1 MANRKKQSS
10 PSIKDILKGKFL
22 VEENAIQNWK
32 FLVFIVFLAFLMITS
47 AHFVDK
53 TVVSLDQ
60 KREKLDE
67 VKAKYAL
74 MQSKLIQ
81 MQLESELAVQV
92 QADSL
97 VSLEEHPI
105 KILVE

>member
-1 MANRKKQSS
+1 MSKRKKHTP

-22 VEENAIQNWK
+22 VEDNAIGNWK
-32 FLVFIVFLAFLMITS
+32 FLVFVVFLAFLMITS

-53 TVVSLDQ
+53 TVVNLNQ
-60 KREKLDE
+60 KKEQLDE

-81 MQLESELAVQV
+81 MKLESELANQV
-92 QADSL
+92 IHDSL